1 MTLFHYFNKKTKN
14 YSYILDNITLHIEAL
29 IFASDSPMSL
39 KEIQQCLE
47 SILDQKLDKTV
58 LQNKITALQQKYLA
72 NNFSFSIM
80 EIADGYQFLSKP
92 EFNETLSVL
101 IQQRSN
107 KKLSKSAL
115 ETLSVIAYRQPITR
129 GEMERIRGVNCDYAV
144 RKLLE
149 KELVTIKGRSPDV
162 GRPLLYATS
171 EKFMQHFGLK
181 SIKELPKLKEFKHE
195 ENEIGDIVED

>member
-1 MTLFHYFNKKTKN
+1 MFPISNKKTKN
-14 YSYILDNITLHIEAL
+14 SQPILDNITLHIEAL

-58 LQNKITALQQKYLA
+58 LQNKITALQQKYLS

-149 KELVTIKGRSPDV
+149 KELVAIKGRSPDV
-162 GRPLLYATS
+162 GRPLLYGTS

>member
-1 MTLFHYFNKKTKN
+1 M
-14 YSYILDNITLHIEAL
+14 DNITLHIEAL

-47 SILDQKLDKTV
+47 SVLDQELDKTV
-58 LQNKITALQQKYLA
+58 LQNKITALQQKYSS
-72 NNFSFSIM
+72 NKFSFSIL

-92 EFNETLSVL
+92 EFSETLSTL

-149 KELVTIKGRSPDV
+149 KELVTIKGRSTDV

-195 ENEIGDIVED
+195 DNQIGDIVED

>member
-1 MTLFHYFNKKTKN
+1 MFRSFNKKQKIIRT
-14 YSYILDNITLHIEAL
+14 ILDNITLHIEAL

-47 SILDQKLDKTV
+47 SILDQELDKTV
-58 LQNKITALQQKYLA
+58 LQNKITSLQQKYLS

-149 KELVTIKGRSPDV
+149 KELVTIKGRSQDV

-181 SIKELPKLKEFKHE
+181 SIKELPKLKEFKSE

>member
-1 MTLFHYFNKKTKN
+1 
-14 YSYILDNITLHIEAL
+14 LDNITLHIEAL

-47 SILDQKLDKTV
+47 SALDQELSKTV
-58 LQNKITALQQKYLA
+58 LQNKVTALQQKYLS
-72 NNFSFSIM
+72 NNSSFSIM

-92 EFNETLSVL
+92 EFNEILSVL

-107 KKLSKSAL
+107 KKLSRSAL

-149 KELVTIKGRSPDV
+149 KELVTIKGRSSDV

-195 ENEIGDIVED
+195 DNQIGDIIDE

>member
-1 MTLFHYFNKKTKN
+1 M
-14 YSYILDNITLHIEAL
+14 DNITLHIEAL

-47 SILDQKLDKTV
+47 SVLDQELDKTV
-58 LQNKITALQQKYLA
+58 LQNKITALQQKY
-72 NNFSFSIM
+72 NSKNSSFSIM

-195 ENEIGDIVED
+195 ENEIGDIIDE

>member
-1 MTLFHYFNKKTKN
+1 LFRSFNKKQKIIRT
-14 YSYILDNITLHIEAL
+14 ILDNITLHIEAL

-47 SILDQKLDKTV
+47 SILDQELDKTV
-58 LQNKITALQQKYLA
+58 LQNKITSLQQKYLS

-92 EFNETLSVL
+92 EFNETLRVL

-149 KELVTIKGRSPDV
+149 KELVTIKGRSQDV

-181 SIKELPKLKEFKHE
+181 SIKELPKLKEFKSE

>member
-1 MTLFHYFNKKTKN
+1 MDH
-14 YSYILDNITLHIEAL
+14 ITLHIEAL

-47 SILDQKLDKTV
+47 SVLDQELDKTV
-58 LQNKITALQQKYLA
+58 LQNKITDLQQKYLS
-72 NNFSFSIM
+72 NNFSYSIM

-92 EFNETLSVL
+92 AFNETLGVL

-129 GEMERIRGVNCDYAV
+129 GQMERIRGVNCEYAV

-162 GRPLLYATS
+162 GRPLLYTTS
-171 EKFMQHFGLK
+171 KKFMQHFGLK

-195 ENEIGDIVED
+195 DNQIGDIVDE

>member
-1 MTLFHYFNKKTKN
+1 LFHNFNKKPKKLHP
-14 YSYILDNITLHIEAL
+14 ILDNITLHIEAL

-47 SILDQKLDKTV
+47 SALDTELDKTV
-58 LQNKITALQQKYLA
+58 LQNKVTALQQKYLS
-72 NNFSFSIM
+72 NNSSFSIM

-129 GEMERIRGVNCDYAV
+129 GQMERIRGVNCDYAV

-181 SIKELPKLKEFKHE
+181 SIKELPKLKEFK
-195 ENEIGDIVED
+195 NEDNQIGDITDE

>member
-47 SILDQKLDKTV
+47 SILDQKLDKTI

-149 KELVTIKGRSPDV
+149 KELVTIKGRSPDI

>member
-1 MTLFHYFNKKTKN
+1 M
-14 YSYILDNITLHIEAL
+14 DNITLHIEAL

-39 KEIQQCLE
+39 KEIRQCLE
-47 SILDQKLDKTV
+47 SVLDQELDKTV
-58 LQNKITALQQKYLA
+58 LQNKITALQQKYMS

-80 EIADGYQFLSKP
+80 EIAGGYQFLSKAD
-92 EFNETLSVL
+92 FNETLSVL

-129 GEMERIRGVNCDYAV
+129 GEMEQIRGVNCDYAV

-149 KELVTIKGRSPDV
+149 KELITIKGRSTDV
-162 GRPLLYATS
+162 GRPLIYGTS

-195 ENEIGDIVED
+195 ENEIGDVIE

>member
-1 MTLFHYFNKKTKN
+1 M
-14 YSYILDNITLHIEAL
+14 DNITLHIEAL

-47 SILDQKLDKTV
+47 SAFDKELDKTI
-58 LQNKITALQQKYLA
+58 LQNKITALQQKYLS
-72 NNFSFSIM
+72 NNSSFSIM

-181 SIKELPKLKEFKHE
+181 SIKELPKLKEFK
-195 ENEIGDIVED
+195 NEDNQIGDIIDE